1 MPQHLEIEDALW
13 TEVSEVASALQKEPE
28 EVASEWVQLGIRLS
42 KASQQM
48 QQDIPQ
54 ILNNLL
60 GAYLSEAQQKIIAV
74 EANKEVLVRR
84 EAEKRSPHF
93 PAQKSVAKYLL
104 YEVGNMYLPGEAT
117 VKDGVIEVA
126 VCYDFGPQAGKQPVG
141 RISVDA
147 NTYDIIAEKSD
158 TAAEIRS
165 KRRELHSKNT
175 P

>member
-1 MPQHLEIEDALW
+1 MSQHLEISDSLW
-13 TEVSEVASALQKEPE
+13 REVSEVAKALQRNPKE
-28 EVASEWVQLGIRLS
+28 VVSEWVRLGIRLS

-54 ILNNLL
+54 ILDNLL
-60 GAYLSEAQQKIIAV
+60 GAYLSESQQKIIEV

-84 EAEKRSPHF
+84 EAEKRSPNF
-93 PAQKSVAKYLL
+93 PAQRKVAKYLL

-117 VKDGVIEVA
+117 IKDGVIEVA
-126 VCYDFGPQAGKQPVG
+126 VCYDFGAQAGKKQVG